1 MSERIIV
8 DLDRAGKL
16 ESEIEKKLQS
26 GQSIGSVMDESLA
39 VVKNEIFQTEEL
51 GGSATIDVD
60 SIVDGST
67 SSYTGATTTNKISLT
82 DNLADALNIT
92 EGSNSYLKF
101 VTSDGSEEIVFGKN
115 STFSGTL
122 SAATGSSIGNLT
134 LSNGSI
140 TDTSG
145 DISFDTNDLAFD
157 SSQPIT
163 FSVPD
168 TSTGDVVTFG

>member
-67 SSYTGATTTNKISLT
+67 SSYTGATTTNKKVIAKQNTEEVVLDDIDYDASFRKMRDHKVDTINLVENVLHKYRSFNTIWSMFCLT
-82 DNLADALNIT
+82 PEEMADPDNT
-92 EGSNSYLKF
+92 YM
-101 VTSDGSEEIVFGKN
+101 TSEPQTVLIRGAG
-115 STFSGTL
+115 G
-122 SAATGSSIGNLT
+122 IGNYQSERRPKT
-134 LSNGSI
+134 R
-140 TDTSG
+140 
-145 DISFDTNDLAFD
+145 
-157 SSQPIT
+157 
-163 FSVPD
+163 
-168 TSTGDVVTFG
+168 

>member
-60 SIVDGST
+60 SIADGTT
-67 SSYTGATTTNKISLT
+67 SSYTGASTTNNKVIAKQNTEEVVLDDIDYDASFRKMRDHKVDTIHLIEKVINRNDKNNNETNPKPLKLLT
-82 DNLADALNIT
+82 
-92 EGSNSYLKF
+92 
-101 VTSDGSEEIVFGKN
+101 
-115 STFSGTL
+115 
-122 SAATGSSIGNLT
+122 
-134 LSNGSI
+134 
-140 TDTSG
+140 
-145 DISFDTNDLAFD
+145 TNDQSIDINEIIGAA
-157 SSQPIT
+157 SSKSWQA
-163 FSVPD
+163 SLK
-168 TSTGDVVTFG
+168 